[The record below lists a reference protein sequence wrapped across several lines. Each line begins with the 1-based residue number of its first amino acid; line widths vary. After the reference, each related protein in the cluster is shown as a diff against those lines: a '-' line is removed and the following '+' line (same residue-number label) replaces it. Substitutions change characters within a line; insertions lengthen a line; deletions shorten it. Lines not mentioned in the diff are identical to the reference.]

1 MVLKFKIVK
10 LFDHHN
16 RGQFIAARQLNF
28 KEPTKIKEG
37 ALLNGVPVYHYLE
50 MHPISKEEE
59 EESQSDMY
67 VFRPTELRG
76 YLKGTFQEGQ
86 IVELISS
93 DS

>member
-1 MVLKFKIVK
+1 MVLKFEIVK

-37 ALLNGVPVYHYLE
+37 ALLNGVPVYHNLE
-50 MHPISKEEE
+50 MYPISKEEE
-59 EESQSDMY
+59 SQFDMY

-76 YLKGTFQEGQ
+76 YPKGTFQEGQ

>member
-1 MVLKFKIVK
+1 MVLRFEIVK

-28 KEPTKIKEG
+28 KEQIMIKEG

-50 MHPISKEEE
+50 MYPNSKEEE
-59 EESQSDMY
+59 PQFDMY
-67 VFRPTELRG
+67 IFRPTELKG
-76 YLKGTFQEGQ
+76 YQKGAFQEGQ

-93 DS
+93 DL